1 MDPGNERFREVWGNT
16 QDNLETAV
24 GTAYSSWT
32 DFQRAYLTPAYKS
45 ASSCLSQTVQNGLV
59 CCFGSRMAAGRGHYY
74 NSSRRD
80 SFDIFYDMYDDE
92 VYGRDELER
101 LLSAHDDDV
110 VFGGLADESD
120 GEDGGGQAIRSE
132 RSKRRASRKGKG
144 VHSESYV
151 SEDNGDMVETNNA
164 ASQGGSRYFQHGMAV
179 EPPIDSQPGLFNNS
193 KTRLASF
200 FNSIFPT
207 KKPAHTVVS
216 TVAAAGA
223 AAAVRA
229 PNRQRSSTKSS
240 TQSSETFRSR
250 TELFSDDADSA
261 LLEDAQMMSDNFA
274 ASLVFKSSGA
284 ESAKSISGEDD
295 CGGAGGDVSSKR
307 ASSLHSAGEQL
318 HFDEDDPEPV
328 GEPKLSAVTPT
339 LAPDSRV
346 ETHGKPL
353 TDEELRREE
362 EAVEREEEAHIES
375 KRRAAKAKAK
385 SLGLGLP
392 ATKVETEAAADV
404 DAGEDERPQQQ

>member
-1 MDPGNERFREVWGNT
+1 MDPGSERFREVWGNT

-45 ASSCLSQTVQNGLV
+45 ASSCLSHTVQNGLV
-59 CCFGSRMAAGRGHYY
+59 CCFGSRMAARGNYY

-120 GEDGGGQAIRSE
+120 YGDGDGGQAIRSE

-144 VHSESYV
+144 VQTENYLGEEES
-151 SEDNGDMVETNNA
+151 GDMVETNNA
-164 ASQGGSRYFQHGMAV
+164 PSQQGGSRYFQHGMAV
-179 EPPIDSQPGLFNNS
+179 EPPIDSQAGLFNNS

-200 FNSIFPT
+200 FHSIFPT
-207 KKPAHTVVS
+207 KKPAHPGT
-216 TVAAAGA
+216 TA
-223 AAAVRA
+223 AAAARA
-229 PNRQRSSTKSS
+229 PNRNRSSTKSS

-250 TELFSDDADSA
+250 AELFSDDADSA

-274 ASLVFKSSGA
+274 ASLVYKSGA
-284 ESAKSISGEDD
+284 ESTKSISGEDE
-295 CGGAGGDVSSKR
+295 GDGSKR
-307 ASSLHSAGEQL
+307 ASSLHETAEL
-318 HFDEDDPEPV
+318 HFDDPEAAP
-328 GEPKLSAVTPT
+328 AITPT
-339 LAPDSRV
+339 LDSRV
-346 ETHGKPL
+346 ETRGKPL
-353 TDEELRREE
+353 TDEELRQEE
-362 EAVEREEEAHIES
+362 EALAREEEAHIAS

-385 SLGLGLP
+385 SLGLVHP
-392 ATKVETEAAADV
+392 AKAEDQEE
-404 DAGEDERPQQQ
+404 EDEEMEQPDTLKPQLKPQLSVES